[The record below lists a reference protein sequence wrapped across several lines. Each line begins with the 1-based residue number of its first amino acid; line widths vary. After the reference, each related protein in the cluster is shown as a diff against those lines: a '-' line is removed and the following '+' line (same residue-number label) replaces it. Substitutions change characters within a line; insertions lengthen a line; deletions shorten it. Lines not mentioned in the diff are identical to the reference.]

1 MQKAWVYLFLAG
13 LCEIVWAICLKY
25 SQGFTRLAPTV
36 VIFLFG
42 YASFYLL
49 SEAALSIPIG
59 TAYAVWTGIGTIG
72 AAILGIILFA
82 EPVTWLRLLCIL
94 LILSGIA
101 GLRLT
106 APRDLAKSPPT
117 SRLSD

>member
-25 SQGFTRLAPTV
+25 SQGFTRPVPTV
-36 VIFLFG
+36 TIFVFG

-59 TAYAVWTGIGTIG
+59 TAYAVWTGIGAIG

-94 LILSGIA
+94 LILSGIG
-101 GLRLT
+101 GLRLA
-106 APRDLAKSPPT
+106 APEEVTQPPPANHLT
-117 SRLSD
+117 D